1 MKKTIKKTAIILVGI
16 FAIALVSGN
25 ALLAQERKVGSLIT
39 DTDLAFI
46 TEESK
51 GIVTKYT
58 VPGEESFNG
67 LITAPDLAFVSEA
80 FSESTGNHKPIE
92 TDKTIGIITAAD
104 YKFLTGG
111 EEASFFSVIDDFT
124 DSLAG
129 RIDR

>member
-16 FAIALVSGN
+16 IAIALVSGN
-25 ALLAQERKVGSLIT
+25 ALPAQAREVGSLIT

-51 GIVTKYT
+51 GIVTQYT
-58 VPGEESFNG
+58 VPGEESFAG
-67 LITAPDLAFVSEA
+67 LITDTDLAFVSGP
-80 FSESTGNHKPIE
+80 FSESAGNHKPIE
-92 TDKTIGIITAAD
+92 TDGTIGVITAAD

-111 EEASFFSVIDDFT
+111 QEASFFADFA

-129 RIDR
+129 RIAR